1 MQGRQRGQQMIT
13 HNYSPIL
20 GGFLFLADFLMT
32 MVVDAALV
40 AASLAVA
47 AAGVFC
53 DILLDNTLKLFVK

>member
-1 MQGRQRGQQMIT
+1 MIT